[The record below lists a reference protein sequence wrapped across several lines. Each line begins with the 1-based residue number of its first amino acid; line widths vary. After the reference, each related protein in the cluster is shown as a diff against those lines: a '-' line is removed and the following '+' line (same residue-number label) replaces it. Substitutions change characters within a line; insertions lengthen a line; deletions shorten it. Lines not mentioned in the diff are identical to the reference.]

1 MESANLL
8 VSFGTAFGAGLLSFF
23 TPCCLPIYPAF
34 LSYVTGVS
42 VQDLR
47 QGGGVARS
55 RVLKHSLAFFV
66 GFSTIYVAMG
76 LAASALG
83 AFFASN
89 RSWLPV
95 AGGLWVVLLGL
106 TMLGVVRVPFLMREH
121 RIQLA
126 SRPEGY
132 LGTVLVGLAY
142 AAGWT
147 PCVGPI
153 LGAVIT
159 LAATQPGVGG
169 PLLLAYSVG
178 FAVPFVLLAYALGA
192 VPILS
197 RYSLAVER
205 VGGGLMVATG
215 LLLATGYLQKISA
228 WFNLVS
234 NFQGL

>member
-8 VSFGTAFGAGLLSFF
+8 IALATAFGAGVLSFL

-42 VQDLR
+42 IQDLHAGSVEVR
-47 QGGGVARS
+47 R
-55 RVLKHSLAFFV
+55 RVLAHSLAFFA

-83 AFFASN
+83 TFFAAN
-89 RSWLPV
+89 RDWLPV
-95 AGGLWVVLLGL
+95 AGGLWVTLMGL
-106 TMLGVVRVPFLMREH
+106 TLLGVVKIPFLMRER

-126 SRPEGY
+126 RRPEGY
-132 LGTVLVGLAY
+132 FGTVLVGLAY

-159 LAATQPGVGG
+159 LAAIQPGRGG
-169 PLLLAYSVG
+169 LLLLAYSVG
-178 FAVPFVLLAYALGA
+178 FAVPFVLLAYALGSA
-192 VPILS
+192 RALA
-197 RYSLAVER
+197 RYAPLVER
-205 VGGGLMVATG
+205 VGGGLMVVTG
-215 LLLATGYLQKISA
+215 LLLATGYWQRLSA
-228 WFNLVS
+228 WFS
-234 NFQGL
+234 AITTFRGF